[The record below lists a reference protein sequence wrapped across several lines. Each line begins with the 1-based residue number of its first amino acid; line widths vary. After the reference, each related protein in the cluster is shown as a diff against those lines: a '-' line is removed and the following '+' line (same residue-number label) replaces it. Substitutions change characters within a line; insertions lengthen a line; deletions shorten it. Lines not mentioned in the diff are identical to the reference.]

1 MYIYCNLTLFLGN
14 LIHKDSDEA
23 KDQAQG
29 IVQTEPQ
36 ESTGIYVF
44 FIIKICICVIACIL
58 KCFCLYSEKL
68 ERYPASFAP
77 KKEC

>member
-1 MYIYCNLTLFLGN
+1 MNLGN

-44 FIIKICICVIACIL
+44 FNIKICICVIACVQ
-58 KCFCLYSEKL
+58 KSFCFV
-68 ERYPASFAP
+68 
-77 KKEC
+77 

>member
-1 MYIYCNLTLFLGN
+1 MDSVVFALSRNFKQQLLIAFLTRKGSKVTLLYNLTVFLGN

-44 FIIKICICVIACIL
+44 L
-58 KCFCLYSEKL
+58 L
-68 ERYPASFAP
+68 
-77 KKEC
+77 

>member
-1 MYIYCNLTLFLGN
+1 MFLGN

-44 FIIKICICVIACIL
+44 FIHKNMYMCNCM
-58 KCFCLYSEKL
+58 YTEKFL
-68 ERYPASFAP
+68 FV
-77 KKEC
+77 